1 MSDMPDIRFM
11 PATEL
16 AHRIRRGELS
26 PVEVMESVISGIEER
41 NPGINAVVYKGY
53 DEARERARAAEKTLR
68 NADSST
74 RLGVFHGVPTLM
86 KDLYDFKPGWPSTMG
101 GVRALADY
109 IPQHYCVWA
118 ERMEAAGAIIVG
130 KTNAPVL
137 GFRGVSD
144 NPLFGPTGNPFD
156 LTRNAGG
163 SSGGSAA
170 AVADGMVPFAEGTDA
185 GGSIRIPS
193 SWCGVFGFKQSAGL
207 VPAVIRPNA
216 FGGVN
221 PFVHEGMITR
231 TVRDAAVGLGA
242 LSGADPRDPFSWG
255 ARRDFSEFL
264 SRDVRNWRIAYS
276 PDLGSYPVDPEVAA
290 VVEAA
295 VRVFERAGAIVEKI
309 DIDFGLSHR
318 ELTEVFDRTI
328 AVQNMESVY
337 NLKDQGVDLLG
348 EHAADMPREL
358 HESVAAGARMTAL
371 DLARDQASRS
381 HVYDV
386 LQKVFADYQLLLTPT
401 VGVTAVTNATDGETK
416 GPSHINGEPV
426 NPLLGWCLTYIMN
439 MTGNPAASVPAGL
452 TAQGMPVGLQII
464 GRRQQD
470 GDVLA
475 ASAVFEDIQPWQ
487 HTYPG
492 RAGDPGADSR

>member
-1 MSDMPDIRFM
+1 MNDLPDIRFM

-16 AHRIRRGELS
+16 AQRIRSRELS
-26 PVEVMESVISGIEER
+26 PVEVMESVVSRIEER
-41 NPGINAVVYKGY
+41 NPEINAVVYKGY
-53 DEARERARAAEKTLR
+53 DEARERARAAEKTVL
-68 NADSST
+68 NADPDEP
-74 RLGVFHGVPTLM
+74 LGVFYGVPTLM
-86 KDLYDFKPGWPSTMG
+86 KDLFDSKPGWPTTLG
-101 GVRALADY
+101 GIRALADY
-109 IPQHYCVWA
+109 VPQHYCVWA

-156 LTRNAGG
+156 PTRNAGG

-207 VPAVIRPNA
+207 VPAAIRPNA

-242 LSGADPRDPFSWG
+242 LAGADPRDPFSWG
-255 ARRDFSEFL
+255 APTDFSAFL
-264 SRDVRNWRIAYS
+264 GREVRNWRIAYS
-276 PDLGSYPVDPEVAA
+276 PDFGTYPVDPEVAA
-290 VVEAA
+290 VVAEA
-295 VRVFERAGAIVEKI
+295 VRVFERAGASVEKI
-309 DIDFGLSHR
+309 DMDFGLSHR
-318 ELTEVFDRTI
+318 ELTDLFYRII
-328 AVQNMESVY
+328 AVSNMDAVY
-337 NLKDQGVDLLG
+337 NLKEQGVDLLG
-348 EHAADMPREL
+348 AHAADMPREL
-358 HESVAAGARMTAL
+358 HESVETGARLTGL
-371 DLARDQASRS
+371 DFVRDQAQRS

-386 LQKVFADYQLLLTPT
+386 LQNVFTDYQLLLTPT
-401 VGVTAVTNATDGETK
+401 VGVTAVANTTDGDTK
-416 GPSHINGEPV
+416 GPTEINGEPV
-426 NPLLGWCLTYIMN
+426 SPLLGWCLTYIMN

-464 GRRQQD
+464 GRRQHD
-470 GDVLA
+470 ADVLA
-475 ASAVFEDIQPWQ
+475 ASAVFEGIQPWH

-492 RAGDPGADSR
+492 ADGAPAGSR